1 MIILKKTKLK
11 LKKQVWYLGII
22 IIFLGIGIYA
32 AKNIIKDLEYQKT
45 AEYKLLKIGYTK
57 EELKMLEEKTNAE
70 TIDSLLTQEKHEFL
84 LSLIQEKYYLKKHL
98 NRYLN
103 YHNEHKEYNS
113 TKIIS
118 MVNTNNDY
126 KYYDHDLDTDLAK
139 DNLLIVNKY
148 YHLNETYEP
157 NDLININ
164 NKYYYGN
171 DHKIRQETYEAFTD
185 MWNEAQK
192 EDIYLIINSSYRTF
206 ESQKNVY
213 DDYKNS
219 RGTTY
224 ADSIAARPGYSEHQT
239 GLSLDIFSKEHTSTS
254 NFKGSP
260 AHTWL
265 INNAYRFGFI
275 ERYQEDKQYITGFAA
290 EAWHWR
296 YVGTEAATYIYENN
310 ITFDEYY
317 AYFVE

>member
-1 MIILKKTKLK
+1 MKKTKLK

-171 DHKIRQETYEAFTD
+171 DHKIRQETYEA
-185 MWNEAQK
+185 
-192 EDIYLIINSSYRTF
+192 
-206 ESQKNVY
+206 
-213 DDYKNS
+213 
-219 RGTTY
+219 
-224 ADSIAARPGYSEHQT
+224 GYSEHQT